1 MANLYLQLTI
11 IHMMIKQKANK
22 ETNISTGISLPYQNP
37 QYHKYSFSM
46 FYIPIY
52 TLPGFLRLRLPGSE
66 TSTMCQCRPL
76 DAAALYK

>member
-37 QYHKYSFSM
+37 QYHKY
-46 FYIPIY
+46 